1 MRPVV
6 LFPAIDLRGGSV
18 VRLLHGDY
26 AAETHYGDDPIAVAE
41 DFANQGAQWVHI
53 VDLDAARG
61 DGPINRPA
69 IGRVA
74 RRLAEMGVRV
84 QTGGGVRGLTDA
96 QELAALGVARVV
108 MGSAAVRDPD
118 LVDEVSATVP
128 VAVGLDHRGGR
139 VALDGWTTDSD
150 LDVAS
155 ALAAFPAAE
164 AFVVTDISRDGALS
178 GPDLEGLLAA
188 TSATDR
194 PVIASGGV
202 ATLGDLAALAGI
214 VGLGGVIVGRA
225 IYEGRFTV
233 SQALA
238 RLESRS

>member
-1 MRPVV
+1 M
-6 LFPAIDLRGGSV
+6 
-18 VRLLHGDY
+18 
-26 AAETHYGDDPIAVAE
+26 
-41 DFANQGAQWVHI
+41 
-53 VDLDAARG
+53 
-61 DGPINRPA
+61 
-69 IGRVA
+69 
-74 RRLAEMGVRV
+74 
-84 QTGGGVRGLTDA
+84 
-96 QELAALGVARVV
+96 ARVV

-194 PVIASGGV
+194 PVIANIAAMNSGYPGV
-202 ATLGDLAALAGI
+202 RSNSGSPLPGDDQKRPSSRRACAL
-214 VGLGGVIVGRA
+214 R
-225 IYEGRFTV
+225 R
-233 SQALA
+233 
-238 RLESRS
+238 